1 MSIESAVVKLQTQ
14 QEAMAEDVRDM
25 KTALD
30 SIAKSLE
37 KLSVLE
43 QRQADAHEDIGRAHK
58 RLDNVESLLK
68 EEVKGHEKRLQKI
81 EINQAKNQWIERVIT
96 VIVMGVV
103 GLWIKGGL

>member
-30 SIAKSLE
+30 SIARSLE

-43 QRQADAHEDIGRAHK
+43 QRQADAHEDINRAHK

-68 EEVKGHEKRLQKI
+68 EEVKGHEKRLQSI

>member
-43 QRQADAHEDIGRAHK
+43 QRQADAHEDIDRAHK

-68 EEVKGHEKRLQKI
+68 EEVKGHEKRIQSI
-81 EINQAKNQWIERVIT
+81 ELHQAKNQWIERVIT
-96 VIVMGVV
+96 VIVMGVI

>member
-14 QEAMAEDVRDM
+14 QEAMAGDVRDM
-25 KTALD
+25 KAALD
-30 SIAKSLE
+30 SIARSLE

-43 QRQADAHEDIGRAHK
+43 QRQADAHEDIDRAHK

-68 EEVKGHEKRLQKI
+68 EEVKGHEKRLQSI

>member
-43 QRQADAHEDIGRAHK
+43 QRQADAHEDISRAHK

-68 EEVKGHEKRLQKI
+68 EEVKGHEKRIQSI
-81 EINQAKNQWIERVIT
+81 ELYQAKNQWIERVIT
-96 VIVMGVV
+96 VIVMGII
-103 GLWIKGGL
+103 GLWIKGDL

>member
-1 MSIESAVVKLQTQ
+1 MSIETVVVKLQTQ

-43 QRQADAHEDIGRAHK
+43 QRQADAHEDIARSHA
-58 RLDNVESLLK
+58 RIDSVETLIK
-68 EEVKGHEKRLQKI
+68 DEVKGHEKRIQAI
-81 EINQAKNQWIERVIT
+81 ELKLAKDMWIERFITAGLMT
-96 VIVMGVV
+96 VIGM
-103 GLWIKGGL
+103 WIKGVF